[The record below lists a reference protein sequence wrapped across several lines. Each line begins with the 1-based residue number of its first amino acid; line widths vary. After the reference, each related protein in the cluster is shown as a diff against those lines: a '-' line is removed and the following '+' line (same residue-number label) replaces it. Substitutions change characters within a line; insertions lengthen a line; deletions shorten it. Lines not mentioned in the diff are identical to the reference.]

1 MKPSI
6 VKVTLAFDLGQKFVS
21 DLKAT
26 FPNVEFRT
34 AYTSEEQLNEAPGT
48 EVQFG
53 LIDRETYLAASNL
66 RWFHFIGI
74 GFDGTLREIPE
85 IIDSDTI
92 MTNARA
98 THVIPISDHVFA
110 MILAFAHRVPE
121 LLEDQRNHRWETLK
135 YKARIIELANTTM
148 GVVAMGDIGTAVAQ
162 RAKGF
167 DMNVYAVDIKKM
179 APPPGVT
186 KVWDISCL
194 EDLLKISDWLV
205 ITAPLT
211 DQTRNMIGL
220 KEIERLKPGA
230 HVIVVS
236 RGSIVD
242 EEALI
247 QGLRS
252 GHIAGAALDATAT
265 EPLPNNSPLWDEP
278 NVIISP
284 HACAESTQ
292 LLERRGQI
300 FKENL
305 RRYLADEPLINLC
318 DTKTG
323 Y

>member
-1 MKPSI
+1 MKSST
-6 VKVTLAFDLGQKFVS
+6 VKVTLAFDLGHKFVS
-21 DLKAT
+21 DLQAT

-34 AYTSEEQLNEAPGT
+34 AYSPEERLKEAPDT

-74 GFDGTLREIPE
+74 GFDGTLKEIPE

-92 MTNARA
+92 MTNTRE
-98 THVIPISDHVFA
+98 THVIPISEHVFA
-110 MILAFAHRVPE
+110 MMLAFAHRVPE
-121 LLEDQRNHRWETLK
+121 LLDDQHKHHWETKK
-135 YKARIIELANTTM
+135 YKGRIIELANATM
-148 GVVAMGDIGTAVAQ
+148 GVVAMGDIGTAVAK
-162 RAKGF
+162 RAQAF
-167 DMNVYAVDIKKM
+167 DMDVYAVDIKEM
-179 APPPGVT
+179 NPPPGVAE
-186 KVWDISCL
+186 VWDVSCL
-194 EDLLKISDWLV
+194 DDLLKISDWLV

-211 DQTRNMIGL
+211 DQTRDMIGL
-220 KEIERLKPGA
+220 KEIERLKSGA

-236 RGSIVD
+236 RGSIVN
-242 EEALI
+242 EAALI

-265 EPLPNNSPLWDEP
+265 EPLPSDSPLWDEP

-305 RRYLADEPLINLC
+305 RRYLSDDPLINLC
-318 DTKTG
+318 DTEAG

>member
-1 MKPSI
+1 MKSSI
-6 VKVTLAFDLGQKFVS
+6 VKVTLAFDLGHKFVS
-21 DLKAT
+21 DLQAT

-34 AYTSEEQLNEAPGT
+34 AYTPEEQLKEAPDT
-48 EVQFG
+48 EIQFG

-74 GFDGTLREIPE
+74 GFDYILREIPE
-85 IIDSDTI
+85 IIDNDTI
-92 MTNARA
+92 MTNARG

-110 MILAFAHRVPE
+110 MVLAFAHRVPE
-121 LLEDQRNHRWETLK
+121 LLDDQHNHRWETYK
-135 YKARIIELANTTM
+135 YQGRIIELANTTM

-162 RAKGF
+162 RAQGF
-167 DMNVYAVDIKKM
+167 GMDVYAVDIKEM
-179 APPPGVT
+179 APPPGVAE
-186 KVWDISCL
+186 VWDISRL
-194 EDLLKISDWLV
+194 DDLLKISDWLV

-220 KEIERLKPGA
+220 KEINRLKPGA

-242 EEALI
+242 EAALI

-252 GHIAGAALDATAT
+252 GHISGAALDATAT

-284 HACAESTQ
+284 HACGESSQ

-305 RRYLADEPLINLC
+305 RRYLSSDPLINLC
-318 DTKTG
+318 DMKAG